1 MNGLLRLGMSSGIE
15 AKQPNSAIRKC
26 VRVQLI
32 KNGKKLAAFVPRDGC
47 LNFTDE
53 NVRPTSVIF
62 LFLLVV
68 VQIHTPH
75 YVWVRRDETGVD
87 DAREK
92 KAMVATSPDAF

>member
-1 MNGLLRLGMSSGIE
+1 MHECFFEVDAVARRLNLICCGWSVAIILLVCSLVCSLVCWFLSCLFPSGIE

-53 NVRPTSVIF
+53 NVS
-62 LFLLVV
+62 
-68 VQIHTPH
+68 
-75 YVWVRRDETGVD
+75 
-87 DAREK
+87 
-92 KAMVATSPDAF
+92 